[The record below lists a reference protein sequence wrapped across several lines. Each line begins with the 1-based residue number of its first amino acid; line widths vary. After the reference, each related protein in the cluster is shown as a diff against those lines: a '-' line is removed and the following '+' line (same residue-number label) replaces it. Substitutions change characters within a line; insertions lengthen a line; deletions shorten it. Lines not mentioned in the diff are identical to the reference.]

1 MKKEKI
7 YKIIFPRIHEYVL
20 QNQDIEGVDDLSPFL
35 YEIWKLLDEFG
46 YNDTER
52 NQTILDFIINFRK
65 DGDYSNVEFKEK
77 PENIDEMGIF
87 NNFTNINDSRL
98 TLSHHFNIPHF
109 LISYYDDH
117 WNFPTFKI
125 NHPDYDY
132 YRYGVAT
139 YEQAYSSLREQLEDR
154 ITDDD
159 TVIEYYGVD
168 TYLEYIYISDTD
180 KRMLSIDAST
190 FRVDDLNEEEIIDEL
205 LYLGDNKSISLVDD
219 YNILYELL
227 EEENE
232 EDSHK
237 FELIRDK
244 ITELI
249 DIGREILRDYFY
261 KSEYEYIEND
271 LIDWLLN
278 YGYITSSNTYS
289 TYEIEGD
296 NLPDYISF
304 NWIKFYSGNILNFY
318 EDVSDL
324 SDTGDVKE
332 VFDESGVVYYIIELE
347 Y

>member
-46 YNDTER
+46 YNDNES

-65 DGDYSNVEFKEK
+65 DGDYSNVKFKEK

-87 NNFTNINDSRL
+87 NNFNNINDSRL
-98 TLSHHFNIPHF
+98 TLSHHLNIPHF
-109 LISYYDDH
+109 LITYYEDFY
-117 WNFPTFKI
+117 NFPTYEI
-125 NHPDYDY
+125 NHPDYY
-132 YRYGVAT
+132 YHRYGVAT

-154 ITDDD
+154 ITDDV

-168 TYLEYIYISDTD
+168 TYLKYIYVSDTD

-190 FRVDDLNEEEIIDEL
+190 FRVNDLNEEEIIDEL

-244 ITELI
+244 ISELI
-249 DIGREILRDYFY
+249 DIGKEILRDYFY
-261 KSEYEYIEND
+261 KIEYEHLEND
-271 LIDWLLN
+271 LIDWLHN
-278 YGYITSSNTYS
+278 YGYITYS
-289 TYEIEGD
+289 TFTGYEIEGD
-296 NLPDYISF
+296 HLPNFISF
-304 NWIKFYSGNILNFY
+304 NWGEFYSDNILNFY
-318 EDVSDL
+318 EDVYDL
-324 SDTGDVKE
+324 SSTGDVKE

>member
-46 YNDTER
+46 YNDAER

-77 PENIDEMGIF
+77 PENIDEMGIY
-87 NNFTNINDSRL
+87 NNFKNINDSRL

-117 WNFPTFKI
+117 WNFPTYEI
-125 NHPDYDY
+125 NHPDYY
-132 YRYGVAT
+132 YHRYGVAT

-168 TYLEYIYISDTD
+168 TYLEYIYISDPD

-278 YGYITSSNTYS
+278 YGYITSSKTYS